1 MYKLWSKWDTDHH
14 STTARQTCH
23 GCIMGGTGG
32 ERCRSVYINLVS
44 VESQLDTASRD
55 HNVTISLSKLDST
68 FYTNNL
74 LENRFEC
81 HIPHIT
87 AVLNRS
93 SCHTK
98 GVYIYIVIEYTTSN
112 WIAGGIYVF
121 TRRNGHICRYFK
133 KVISIWMKINPN
145 SICFACPISTNHQCY
160 TLLFLFILFYHLI
173 HNKILF
179 TNGCGQG
186 DPTHL
191 HINRKIAE

>member
-14 STTARQTCH
+14 STTPRQTCH

-55 HNVTISLSKLDST
+55 HNVTISLSMLDST

-74 LENRFEC
+74 SENRFEC

-98 GVYIYIVIEYTTSN
+98 GVYIFCD
-112 WIAGGIYVF
+112 WIYNFELDCGRNLRIYAKKWTYLQVF
-121 TRRNGHICRYFK
+121 QMVT
-133 KVISIWMKINPN
+133 SIWMKIKPN
-145 SICFACPISTNHQCY
+145 SICFAGEFVRYPRIISVTHCCFC
-160 TLLFLFILFYHLI
+160 LFFFII
-173 HNKILF
+173 
-179 TNGCGQG
+179 
-186 DPTHL
+186 
-191 HINRKIAE
+191 